1 MNNIINVSKT
11 IFIVDVPEGYA
22 QDPYFEVYAREV
34 EPEPHNSWIN
44 GFECYES
51 AVEYAV
57 EQAVELNEPI
67 NDNEIDSY
75 DADSE

>member
-1 MNNIINVSKT
+1 MDNIINVSKT

-22 QDPYFEVYAREV
+22 QDTYFAVYAREAQ
-34 EPEPHNSWIN
+34 PEPHNSWIN

-57 EQAVELNEPI
+57 EQAVELNESI
-67 NDNEIDSY
+67 NHNEIDSY
-75 DADSE
+75 DTDSE

>member
-1 MNNIINVSKT
+1 MNNIINVSKS
-11 IFIVDVPEGYA
+11 IFIVDVAEGYA
-22 QDPYFEVYAREV
+22 QNPYFAVYAREV

-75 DADSE
+75 DPDSE

>member
-1 MNNIINVSKT
+1 MENIINVSKT

-22 QDPYFEVYAREV
+22 QDPYFAVYAREV
-34 EPEPHNSWIN
+34 EPEPHDSWIN
-44 GFECYES
+44 GFKCYES

-57 EQAVELNEPI
+57 EQATELNEVV

-75 DADSE
+75 EPDCE